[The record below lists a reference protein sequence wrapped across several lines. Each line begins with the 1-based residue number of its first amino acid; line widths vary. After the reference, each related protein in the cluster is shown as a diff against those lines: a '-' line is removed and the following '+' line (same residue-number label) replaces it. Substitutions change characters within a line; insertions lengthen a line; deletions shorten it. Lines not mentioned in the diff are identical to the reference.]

1 MQAGHDL
8 VTATLTHSTLTL
20 TDAPF
25 TFARPNAITAQAL
38 GIPALAARNLARHLL
53 VSVTRGKTIW
63 ASSFD
68 AVVHTHVAV
77 LAAELLPVV
86 LADLRSPAFLTLTF
100 AAVVWAE
107 IIATAIAAPA
117 LAFAVL
123 AEAAAT
129 ALLTLAAPNFVVGA
143 ECRAIALSAL
153 LLAEVVDAEGGP
165 VALAAQL
172 LFLAMLADARKGFAF
187 LALRLGCA
195 MLADRRVRASPRIVH
210 EGRSQH
216 AIQLRR
222 LNEYHHARRP
232 ENQQCAM
239 PGDLNQLCA
248 MPGDPPA
255 GDIGGGGGTGGGTG
269 GDTVAG
275 AASAAL
281 PCTPCGVQGGI
292 ATVTSSPG
300 MAPSLAMTGCK
311 SNPERCCQAGDTQ
324 H

>member
-1 MQAGHDL
+1 MQSKPLDTALLHTTQAAHRSKLFDASRMQAGHDL
-8 VTATLTHSTLTL
+8 VTATLTLSTLTL
-20 TDAPF
+20 TDAHF
-25 TFARPNAITAQAL
+25 TFARLNAIIAQAL

-53 VSVTRGKTIW
+53 VRVTRGKTIW

-107 IIATAIAAPA
+107 IHATAIAAPA

-123 AEAAAT
+123 AEAAA
-129 ALLTLAAPNFVVGA
+129 AAFLTLAPNFVVGA

-195 MLADRRVRASPRIVH
+195 MLADRRVRASPHIVH

-216 AIQLRR
+216 ATQLRR
-222 LNEYHHARRP
+222 LNDYHARRL
-232 ENQQCAM
+232 E
-239 PGDLNQLCA
+239 
-248 MPGDPPA
+248 PA
-255 GDIGGGGGTGGGTG
+255 
-269 GDTVAG
+269 VRNARRP
-275 AASAAL
+275 A
-281 PCTPCGVQGGI
+281 C
-292 ATVTSSPG
+292 
-300 MAPSLAMTGCK
+300 
-311 SNPERCCQAGDTQ
+311 R
-324 H
+324 

>member
-1 MQAGHDL
+1 M
-8 VTATLTHSTLTL
+8 
-20 TDAPF
+20 
-25 TFARPNAITAQAL
+25 
-38 GIPALAARNLARHLL
+38 
-53 VSVTRGKTIW
+53 
-63 ASSFD
+63 
-68 AVVHTHVAV
+68 
-77 LAAELLPVV
+77 
-86 LADLRSPAFLTLTF
+86 
-100 AAVVWAE
+100 WAE

-123 AEAAAT
+123 AEAAA
-129 ALLTLAAPNFVVGA
+129 AAFLTLAAPNFVVGA

-165 VALAAQL
+165 AALAAQL

-248 MPGDPPA
+248 MPGRRPA
-255 GDIGGGGGTGGGTG
+255 CRRHWWWRWHWRWNWRRHCRWSCISWTPVHPLWRAGRHRDCNLVARHGTLARHDWVQEQPGTLLPG
-269 GDTVAG
+269 RGH
-275 AASAAL
+275 SALSWCKGRLRAKAQRRRGHS
-281 PCTPCGVQGGI
+281 TRH
-292 ATVTSSPG
+292 
-300 MAPSLAMTGCK
+300 APRCRSLAQRRALTRGFK
-311 SNPERCCQAGDTQ
+311 ARRKFFGPGQSPRNGRDFQTPAKGWLVGQRWKLWRSS
-324 H
+324 

>member
-1 MQAGHDL
+1 
-8 VTATLTHSTLTL
+8 
-20 TDAPF
+20 
-25 TFARPNAITAQAL
+25 
-38 GIPALAARNLARHLL
+38 
-53 VSVTRGKTIW
+53 
-63 ASSFD
+63 
-68 AVVHTHVAV
+68 
-77 LAAELLPVV
+77 
-86 LADLRSPAFLTLTF
+86 LTF

-123 AEAAAT
+123 AEAAA
-129 ALLTLAAPNFVVGA
+129 AAFLTLAAPNFVVGA

-165 VALAAQL
+165 AALAAQL

-210 EGRSQH
+210 ESRS
-216 AIQLRR
+216 
-222 LNEYHHARRP
+222 
-232 ENQQCAM
+232 QQCAM